1 MTKKLGVSLF
11 AALAAATIVVTAS
24 VHAQQPGMTFFITS
38 VGLGK
43 GADLGGIAGADA
55 HCAALAKAAGSKETN
70 WKAYLSTTLP
80 KGDAGE
86 NARERIGKGPWHNAK
101 GVMVAKSVA
110 DLHSDS
116 VNINKQTGL
125 TEKGDI
131 VGGSGDKPNQHDILT
146 GSDPQGMFST
156 AGGDTTC
163 GNWASSGEGSA
174 IVGHHDRSGLGKKS
188 RHMTSW
194 NSSHGSRGCSQDN
207 LISSGGAGLL
217 YCFVAN

>member
-1 MTKKLGVSLF
+1 MTRKFSVSLL
-11 AALAAATIVVTAS
+11 AAVAAATVVVTAS
-24 VHAQQPGMTFFITS
+24 VHAQGPGMTFFITS
-38 VGLGK
+38 VGKGK

-55 HCAALAKAAGSKETN
+55 HCAALAKAAGSKFTN

-80 KGDAGE
+80 KGEAGE

-101 GVMVAKSVA
+101 GVMVAKDIN
-110 DLHSDS
+110 DLHSDNA
-116 VNINKQTGL
+116 NINKQTGL
-125 TEKGDI
+125 TEKGEI

-163 GNWASSGEGSA
+163 GNWTSSDQGSA

-207 LISSGGAGLL
+207 LVSSGGAGLL
-217 YCFVAN
+217 YCFVPN